1 MRDYPHIRRMKYWSQ
16 NLPWGQEEGN
26 FSLDTSKNWVSAHLG
41 YWKWQL
47 LNSHL
52 QAWHTRFNVKSE
64 TQHCYTHWKISWG
77 GQAERTGIW
86 PLSSCQTCHSL
97 AHSIF
102 NNVHKLSWNKNQQ
115 LNCEIIP
122 KTKTA
127 LVMTELREVL
137 VVGLWFGFGFLLAS

>member
-1 MRDYPHIRRMKYWSQ
+1 MRDYPHVRRMKYWSQ
-16 NLPWGQEEGN
+16 NLPWGQKEGS

-47 LNSHL
+47 LNSHPP
-52 QAWHTRFNVKSE
+52 AWHAWFNVKSE
-64 TQHCYTHWKISWG
+64 TQHCYTRWKIPRG
-77 GQAERTGIW
+77 GRAERTGIW
-86 PLSSCQTCHSL
+86 PLSSCQTCHRL

-102 NNVHKLSWNKNQQ
+102 NNVYKLGWNKNQQ

-127 LVMTELREVL
+127 LVMTELGEVL
-137 VVGLWFGFGFLLAS
+137 VVGLWFGFGFPLA